1 MWYSQFAP
9 DGRLCGARL
18 PWADALQ
25 NVLAQQ
31 RQETAAQEAF
41 RAQQSRQATMAQ
53 AGETVSNIAGWVLP
67 IVGVVAVIL
76 VVGSVMLAGAKG
88 GFIILPVGL
97 IVRLIMASFWND

>member
-1 MWYSQFAP
+1 M
-9 DGRLCGARL
+9 CGARL

-31 RQETAAQEAF
+31 RQHQADQAAFQ
-41 RAQQSRQATMAQ
+41 AQQNRQATMQQ
-53 AGETVSNIAGWVLP
+53 AGETMENIASWVLP
-67 IVGVVAVIL
+67 IVGVCAVIL
-76 VVGSVMLAGAKG
+76 VVGAVMLAGAKG